1 MRTRK
6 LLEVLAF
13 LVTLG
18 AAYALWFVPMN
29 IVQELLTLAVGLGV
43 QCGTSVGG
51 EEARRI
57 FAKRF
62 RRMEWILFLVIAI
75 GGNWLI
81 QFALP
86 ENARWIMV
94 NGAFPAYLAA
104 CMLIRS
110 ACDLVCR
117 FAPAAGGTAPGR
129 AGAPRVQ
136 IRNARHSIIERRVPP
151 ITQKGNF

>member
-51 EEARRI
+51 EEASLQSGS
-57 FAKRF
+57 AA
-62 RRMEWILFLVIAI
+62 W
-75 GGNWLI
+75 
-81 QFALP
+81 
-86 ENARWIMV
+86 
-94 NGAFPAYLAA
+94 NGS
-104 CMLIRS
+104 CS
-110 ACDLVCR
+110 W
-117 FAPAAGGTAPGR
+117 
-129 AGAPRVQ
+129 
-136 IRNARHSIIERRVPP
+136 
-151 ITQKGNF
+151 

>member
-1 MRTRK
+1 MSMRMRK

-13 LVTLG
+13 LIALG

-43 QCGTSVGG
+43 QCGTSVGR

-62 RRMEWILFLVIAI
+62 RRMEGILFLVIAI

-94 NGAFPAYLAA
+94 NGAVPAYLAA

-110 ACDLVCR
+110 ACYLVYR
-117 FAPAAGGTAPGR
+117 FVPGR
-129 AGAPRVQ
+129 FRL
-136 IRNARHSIIERRVPP
+136 PP
-151 ITQKGNF
+151 EQTPKAEK

>member
-1 MRTRK
+1 MSMRTRK

-110 ACDLVCR
+110 A
-117 FAPAAGGTAPGR
+117 
-129 AGAPRVQ
+129 
-136 IRNARHSIIERRVPP
+136 
-151 ITQKGNF
+151 

>member
-51 EEARRI
+51 GSA
-57 FAKRF
+57 A
-62 RRMEWILFLVIAI
+62 W
-75 GGNWLI
+75 
-81 QFALP
+81 
-86 ENARWIMV
+86 
-94 NGAFPAYLAA
+94 NGS
-104 CMLIRS
+104 CS
-110 ACDLVCR
+110 W
-117 FAPAAGGTAPGR
+117 
-129 AGAPRVQ
+129 
-136 IRNARHSIIERRVPP
+136 
-151 ITQKGNF
+151 

>member
-43 QCGTSVGG
+43 QCGTSVGR

-94 NGAFPAYLAA
+94 NGAFPAYLGGLYADPVGVLSGLSVRPGA
-104 CMLIRS
+104 
-110 ACDLVCR
+110 VP
-117 FAPAAGGTAPGR
+117 PAAGADSRGGGIKEGR
-129 AGAPRVQ
+129 PHKRGDSGYETISPA
-136 IRNARHSIIERRVPP
+136 
-151 ITQKGNF
+151 

>member
-43 QCGTSVGG
+43 QCGTSVGR

-62 RRMEWILFLVIAI
+62 RRME
-75 GGNWLI
+75 
-81 QFALP
+81 
-86 ENARWIMV
+86 
-94 NGAFPAYLAA
+94 
-104 CMLIRS
+104 
-110 ACDLVCR
+110 
-117 FAPAAGGTAPGR
+117 
-129 AGAPRVQ
+129 
-136 IRNARHSIIERRVPP
+136 
-151 ITQKGNF
+151 

>member
-1 MRTRK
+1 MKELFVINIGRQ
-6 LLEVLAF
+6 
-13 LVTLG
+13 LG
-18 AAYALWFVPMN
+18 SGGKDIGEIIARRLGVRLYDK
-29 IVQELLTLAVGLGV
+29 ELLTLAVGLGV

-110 ACDLVCR
+110 ACYLVCR
-117 FAPAAGGTAPGR
+117 FAPGR
-129 AGAPRVQ
+129 FRL
-136 IRNARHSIIERRVPP
+136 PP
-151 ITQKGNF
+151 EQTSEAQE

>member
-18 AAYALWFVPMN
+18 AAY
-29 IVQELLTLAVGLGV
+29 
-43 QCGTSVGG
+43 GTSVGG

-110 ACDLVCR
+110 ACYLVCR
-117 FAPAAGGTAPGR
+117 FAPGR
-129 AGAPRVQ
+129 FRL
-136 IRNARHSIIERRVPP
+136 PP
-151 ITQKGNF
+151 EQTSEAEE